1 MQYQVGFLDI
11 ISSLGTYILIG
22 IISPI
27 ILWVAILIKTSQ
39 KKTKSRYVLLTLVPS
54 FLLMIIIF
62 SIVVVAQ
69 LGCGWTLENDNKLK
83 VKAYVSR
90 NIQLTDMTV
99 DLVDCDEQWQP
110 SCSLTPE

>member
-1 MQYQVGFLDI
+1 
-11 ISSLGTYILIG
+11 
-22 IISPI
+22 
-27 ILWVAILIKTSQ
+27 
-39 KKTKSRYVLLTLVPS
+39 
-54 FLLMIIIF
+54 MIIIF

-110 SCSLTPE
+110 VRKNKGFNTDELNIGWFFLKNRKEAILFQHTGIGSIISIIQPLSFCRYP